1 MMNEHIIAE
10 GAGSACLNE
19 PRSNHPTRLSCLTRG
34 RVFFASEAQRCA
46 HAPARMQARGVRR

>member
-1 MMNEHIIAE
+1 MMHEHLIAE
-10 GAGSACLNE
+10 RAGIPCLNV
-19 PRSNHPTRLSCLTRG
+19 RRTNHPTQFSCLTRG